1 MWASASFISVLE
13 FLEYRFFASLGG
25 FIPRYFILSDNMAKG
40 IVSLISHSGIL
51 LSMYRNATHFCI
63 LILYPATLPN
73 ALMSSSGFLVAV
85 LGFSMYSIMSSAHSS
100 SFKKKGCRL

>member
-1 MWASASFISVLE
+1 
-13 FLEYRFFASLGG
+13 
-25 FIPRYFILSDNMAKG
+25 MAKG

-73 ALMSSSGFLVAV
+73 SSVSSSGFLVAV
-85 LGFSMYSIMSSAHSS
+85 LGFSMYSIMSSAHSG